1 MNEATCSRCGGDLV
15 PGAGFCRQC
24 GTPVAAGSES
34 SEQPTARL
42 AQAGDRSSTRPLDA
56 RPTNS
61 GVQNS
66 LIDSSAPSSEAR
78 AGNGR
83 LKLVVAV
90 LLVATLLGL
99 GSLVRSL
106 IKSRKLP
113 ATISTI
119 SRTLVY
125 PGGRVI
131 LDLSNDGVGS
141 VLQMSTRDPLDKVQS
156 WYVVNLQPT
165 KILQVTS
172 GTVILR
178 KDNVTATLVAEHDT
192 TNIVIKQSV
201 P

>member
-1 MNEATCSRCGGDLV
+1 M
-15 PGAGFCRQC
+15 
-24 GTPVAAGSES
+24 
-34 SEQPTARL
+34 
-42 AQAGDRSSTRPLDA
+42 
-56 RPTNS
+56 
-61 GVQNS
+61 
-66 LIDSSAPSSEAR
+66 
-78 AGNGR
+78 
-83 LKLVVAV
+83 
-90 LLVATLLGL
+90 
-99 GSLVRSL
+99 
-106 IKSRKLP
+106 
-113 ATISTI
+113 
-119 SRTLVY
+119 
-125 PGGRVI
+125 